1 MNRPQGGI
9 MKTLSKILAPL
20 ALMAVWPVA
29 HSQEMARVISS
40 APIIQQVTVPR
51 QVCAETPVAMPGQRS
66 GLGTVVGA
74 VTGGIIGSQLGNG
87 SGQAV
92 ATAIGVIGG
101 AILGDRIE
109 GEPAPVV
116 RTARSCSPQVAYE
129 NRVVGYNV
137 VYEYAGRQYTTQ
149 MNSDPGSYLNIQ
161 VTPATSQMQVYT
173 TPAPPAPVVTNTPL
187 PLRTYPPVIVAPM
200 HRPPVYYSPPVYYNP
215 PVYGLPA
222 VNFRWDF
229 GGHHGRGHGHGHG
242 HGHHRGYGHHGNDSR
257 GHWR

>member
-1 MNRPQGGI
+1 MN
-9 MKTLSKILAPL
+9 TLSKTLAPL
-20 ALMAVWPVA
+20 ALMALWPAA

-40 APIIQQVTVPR
+40 TPVIQQVTVPR
-51 QVCAETPVAMPGQRS
+51 QVCAETPVVIQGQRS
-66 GLGTVVGA
+66 GVGTVAGA
-74 VTGGIIGSQLGNG
+74 VTGGIIGSQIGNG
-87 SGQAV
+87 SGQAI
-92 ATAIGVIGG
+92 ATAIGVISG

-149 MNSDPGSYLNIQ
+149 MDSDPGSHLNIQ
-161 VTPATSQMQVYT
+161 VTPAASQMQVYT
-173 TPAPPAPVVTNTPL
+173 TPAPPAPVVTNTPV
-187 PLRTYPPVIVAPM
+187 PVRTYPPVIVAPIY
-200 HRPPVYYSPPVYYNP
+200 RPPVYYNP

-242 HGHHRGYGHHGNDSR
+242 HRQGYGYHGNGSQ